1 MNENKIKIM
10 FGVNIAISCL
20 GIFMIYKATQV
31 NNNVDASV
39 TTYLDGK
46 TSGEL
51 KTLIDAAVSKIKQD
65 NGYQITNAIDTAVKK
80 YTTDKIVEEMVKEK
94 IEEKIEQKVQEAVD
108 ALVIDITTNDD
119 GTILKVEISN

>member
-51 KTLIDAAVSKIKQD
+51 KTLIDAAVSKINTN
-65 NGYQITNAIDTAVKK
+65 NGSQITSVVEK
-80 YTTDKIVEEMVKEK
+80 YTTESIIEEMVKEK